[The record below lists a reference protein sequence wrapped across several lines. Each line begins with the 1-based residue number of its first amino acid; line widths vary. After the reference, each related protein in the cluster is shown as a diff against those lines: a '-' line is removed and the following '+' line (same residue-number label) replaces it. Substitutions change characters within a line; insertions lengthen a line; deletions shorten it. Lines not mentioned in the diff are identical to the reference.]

1 MVSTSNCQKNIEH
14 QFDSFCKIVIRNYV
28 RDIYDKMKTQKKHL
42 VSLESLTQSEL
53 EQLSITDIYDSDY
66 FKIAVYNFEVHIAD
80 VLIAQAITSL
90 NKRKQEIIL
99 LSFFLDMSNVD
110 IANLLNLTEST
121 VHYHKENALKELK
134 KYLEEHTYE
143 S

>member
-1 MVSTSNCQKNIEH
+1 MVSTSNCQKSIEH